1 MKYEQIAG
9 VLNNTIM
16 KVITGTQNISAAEDL
31 SNIVD
36 VGNTVLDYT
45 GASNTNYNDFISGL
59 IDQVG
64 KVVFWD
70 RVYRSAAPAI
80 ARESWEYASVLMKT
94 RVEVP
99 EFRDN
104 ASHGTN
110 TLNGLAGIWADA
122 VSNSKTANLANYPEL
137 DPFEISMPEA
147 EAKFYNEA
155 ITFECAITIAEKQ
168 LKTAFKSAN
177 DMQRFIATIENRIST
192 KRTLAT
198 DALIYRTIANFM
210 GLKILDGKYID
221 LAASYATETSQTA
234 PATLNAAYNDANFL
248 RYAVKTIDK
257 MRAFMQEASVV
268 YSRGGYL
275 TFTPAEK
282 QKFLLL
288 KDFELAL
295 RSNLY
300 SGTYHDEFV
309 KLDGYDTVNDWQG
322 TGTGFGNNA
331 QRALLKVKTGETINS
346 KDTVEAQ
353 VVATI
358 FDIDGCCIC
367 NEDPRVTSQ
376 YNPRGEY
383 TNFFYKW
390 DARYLNDDVE
400 NGLVF
405 TIGAPAT
412 T

>member
-1 MKYEQIAG
+1 MKYEQIAS

-16 KVITGTQNISAAEDL
+16 KVITGTQNISTAEDL

-36 VGNTVLDYT
+36 VGMTVLDYT
-45 GASNTNYNDFISGL
+45 SANNTNYNDFISGL

-64 KVVFWD
+64 RVVFWD
-70 RVYRSAAPAI
+70 RVYRSSAPAI
-80 ARESWEYASVLMKT
+80 TRESWEYASVLMKT
-94 RVEVP
+94 RVETP

-104 ASHGTN
+104 VSHGTS

-122 VSNSKTANLANYPEL
+122 VSNTQPANLANYPEL

-147 EAKFYNEA
+147 EAKFYNSA

-177 DMQRFIATIENRIST
+177 EMQRFIATIENRIST

-221 LAASYATETSQTA
+221 LAASYNTETGQTA

-268 YSRGGYL
+268 YSRGYL

-282 QKFLLL
+282 QKFLIL

-331 QRALLKVKTGETINS
+331 QRALLKVKTGEAING

-405 TIGAPAT
+405 TIGTPVT